1 MKRKTQILKVIV
13 LAASMLFAIES
24 HAYVSGN
31 YPRLATMRIEESQQ
45 LIASSNNM
53 ISYAIEN
60 GQSVSLEYNQIKS
73 MTPYIFRK
81 EYFDSYVGKK
91 LNSPTFVKGLQAI
104 VNEFACAE
112 YRFRH
117 RMPQSDSCSGYVS
130 DQNDKEKMPFVD
142 GQFKSFRL
150 EQHINSK
157 RDGISYQFY
166 LPSTSEKA
174 LDSIWGAVHELG
186 TFFGRAFDPRQ
197 LVLSVYM
204 QAYPLNENGFRDGN
218 PFYDKPIVFFI
229 VLPPAVEIFRQ
240 DNQIEGGQFAQ
251 DKAQLLIL
259 GMQ

>member
-1 MKRKTQILKVIV
+1 MKRKTQMLKVIL
-13 LAASMLFAIES
+13 LAASILFTIDS

-31 YPRLATMRIEESQQ
+31 YPRLATMRIGEPQQ
-45 LIASSNNM
+45 LVSSSNNM

-60 GQSVSLEYNQIKS
+60 GKSVSLEYNQIKS

-81 EYFDSYVGKK
+81 EYFDSYIGKK
-91 LNSPTFVKGLQAI
+91 LNNPTFVKGLQAI

-117 RMPQSDSCSGYVS
+117 RMPQSDSCSGYVG
-130 DQNDKEKMPFVD
+130 DKYNKEKMPFVD

-150 EQHINSK
+150 EQHIDNK

-166 LPSTSEKA
+166 LPSASEKT

-186 TFFGRAFDPRQ
+186 SFFGRTFERRQ

-204 QAYPLNENGFRDGN
+204 QAYPLNENGFRDRT
-218 PFYDKPIVFFI
+218 PFYDKPITFFI
-229 VLPPAVEIFRQ
+229 VLPSATEISRQ
-240 DNQIEGGQFAQ
+240 NNQTRAGHFAA

-259 GMQ
+259 GMK